1 MTRRRRKTARNV
13 AGVAIILATMSLG
26 AADRAAAGQQD
37 GSFTAT
43 VTAARSYLTS
53 GGDAK
58 VTDTRHITLRVS
70 QTTNLRGRQEVGVS
84 WSGAHP
90 TGATVADVNSG
101 AAANEEYPFVLLE
114 CRGVD
119 SAQAAA
125 AARLT
130 PETCWTQTWNE
141 RFQKDNNTGWPAWRS
156 DRYET
161 DADRAALVDEPN
173 PRPTACF
180 RPGLA
185 ERWVPFVAANKTTYS
200 GGSVG
205 CAGMAPESANV
216 SGAGIPSNATY
227 GITGADGTGTTDFDV
242 WTSDENAS
250 LGCSTTVACALVA
263 VPITG
268 ISCDAY
274 GTELPNKQRPPAGV
288 TRQADTACR
297 AAGAYKAGEPYNTG
311 DPSDLAVTG
320 ALWWSA
326 SNWRNRITVPLSFA
340 TPASICSVVSSERPE
355 TIYGSVL
362 MDEATSQWEPTF
374 CTDSKLYPFIHV
386 QTSDAAARNLLLS
399 NNIDAAFSSR
409 APDGGF
415 ARPVV
420 QAPVAMTGF
429 AITYAIDDA
438 KGNKYTALHLDARL
452 LAKLLTESYP
462 ANGLVSANYPALA
475 NNPMN
480 LTLDPEFIALN
491 PGLPHYTATEAA
503 ATLITLSSDADLVW
517 ALTSYIN
524 ADPEA
529 RAWLNGQPDPWGMV
543 VNPSYQDISLP
554 VESWPLL
561 DTFELPQSYIDSQN
575 NPCYSYSPSPYLALI
590 ANPLS
595 LMSSIVQDV
604 QFSISNV
611 DIACPNGVPDDVS
624 TLRLSVQGRQQPG
637 FRFVLGVTSVSAAHR
652 YNLQAAKLQTSLDHP
667 DLHAQFTDGTGRTF
681 VAPDNA
687 GLRHAAALLR
697 PDETSRTW
705 NLDYAD
711 LRTTAGQGAYPGVMP
726 VYADVPTSGLAP
738 STAAHLAQLLTYIA
752 GSGQV
757 AGETNGELPPGY
769 LPLTAANGL
778 ATFSDYTRRAADA
791 IAAQD
796 GVVPKL
802 KAPPAPT
809 STSSSPSSTPSPRSS
824 TRTRPIGPGP
834 RAPTVPPVGLP
845 PGGGAVPSAASTPS
859 GAAPSSAPA
868 AASSA
873 SSAPAASPSTV
884 ALRTAGQYSRLGSFA
899 LPALLL
905 VAAAAGLAGGALR
918 NPTALRKSVALVRR
932 TARRGWH
939 RR

>member
-1 MTRRRRKTARNV
+1 MTAKPRKTARHV
-13 AGVAIILATMSLG
+13 AGVAVILATMSLG
-26 AADRAAAGQQD
+26 AADRATAGQQD

-43 VTAARSYLTS
+43 VTAARSYVTS
-53 GGDAK
+53 GGASK
-58 VTDTRHITLRVS
+58 VTDTRHISLHVS
-70 QTTNLRGRQEVGVS
+70 QTTNLRGRQEIGVS

-90 TGATVADVNSG
+90 TGGTVADVNSG

-119 SAQAAA
+119 SAHASAAD
-125 AARLT
+125 RLT

-156 DRYET
+156 DRYAD
-161 DADRAALVDEPN
+161 DADRAALVDEPD
-173 PRPTACF
+173 PRPAACF
-180 RPGLA
+180 RAGLA
-185 ERWVPFVAANKTTYS
+185 ERWVPFVAANKTTYA

-216 SGAGIPSNATY
+216 NGGGIPSNTTY
-227 GITGADGTGTTDFDV
+227 GITGADGTGTADFDV

-250 LGCSTTVACALVA
+250 LGCSTTVDCSLVA
-263 VPITG
+263 VPIMG

-274 GTELPNKQRPPAGV
+274 GTQLPKGQRPPADV
-288 TRQADTACR
+288 THQADTDCR
-297 AAGAYKAGEPYNTG
+297 AGGAYKPGEPFNNG

-320 ALWWSA
+320 ALWWSE
-326 SNWRNRITVPLSFA
+326 SNWHNRITVPLSFA

-374 CTDSKLYPFIHV
+374 CTDPKLYPFIHV

-415 ARPVV
+415 GRPVV

-438 KGNKYTALHLDARL
+438 KGNKYSSLRLNARL

-491 PGLPHYTATEAA
+491 PGLPHYSAVEAA
-503 ATLITLSSDADLVW
+503 ATLITLSSDADLIW

-543 VNPSYQDISLP
+543 VNPNYQDIALP

-561 DTFELPQSYIDSQN
+561 DSFELPQSYIDSEN

-595 LMSSIVQDV
+595 LMSSIVQDI
-604 QFSISNV
+604 QFAISNV

-652 YNLQAAKLQTSLDHP
+652 YNLQAAELQTSLDHP
-667 DLHAQFTDGTGRTF
+667 DLHAQFSDGTGRTF

-687 GLRHAAALLR
+687 GLRRAATLLR
-697 PDETSRTW
+697 PDEANRTW
-705 NLDYAD
+705 DFDYAD

-726 VYADVPTSGLAP
+726 VYADVPTSGLTH

-757 AGETNGELPPGY
+757 AGTRNGELPPGY

-778 ATFSDYTRRAADA
+778 AAFSDYTRRAADA

-796 GVVPKL
+796 GTVPKL

-809 STSSSPSSTPSPRSS
+809 TPTSSSSTTPHSHQPV
-824 TRTRPIGPGP
+824 PAPPVGPGP
-834 RAPTVPPVGLP
+834 GVPTVPPVGA
-845 PGGGAVPSAASTPS
+845 PGGDGGAVPSGSNAPSRAVPSSSSPASSSPSAAAST
-859 GAAPSSAPA
+859 
-868 AASSA
+868 
-873 SSAPAASPSTV
+873 V
-884 ALRTAGQYSRLGSFA
+884 VLRTAGSYSPLGSLA
-899 LPALLL
+899 LPALVLIA
-905 VAAAAGLAGGALR
+905 VAAGLVGGVLR
-918 NPTALRKSVALVRR
+918 NPAALGKAVTFVRR